1 VVGLVGGGLI
11 ATTLSAHLNIRPRG
25 QLLRVL
31 GLGFGLAVGVGGV
44 IGGGI
49 LRAPGSALNHVP
61 LPWLVLFLWAL
72 AGAQALL
79 GANVVAEVMTSVPRS
94 GGLFNVAE
102 RAFGNFGALLVGWS
116 DWLINAASVA
126 ALSIAAAEFV
136 AIIFASLKPHVALL
150 GAAIALSLSAVN
162 WVGVRE
168 GKIAQI
174 VTSCAKGVLLV
185 AIVLLIML
193 FKPARAAA
201 QAPVAAVTF
210 VGVVVAYQLI
220 VAAYGGWSAPSYFA
234 EEDTDPARNI
244 PRALFG
250 SILAVAAIYLMM
262 NAALLY
268 ALPVG
273 TMRSAQ
279 LPASL
284 AVANIF
290 GHWSLI
296 IVAAIAVV
304 TVLSCT
310 NASVMI
316 ATRILHGLAR
326 DGFVPRLISRV
337 NRGGTPDLA
346 LATTG
351 VFAVL
356 LALTGQFETIFLITG
371 ALVVFVNALIDAAL
385 FKLRWSEPDLPRPY
399 QARGYPWLPGLAL
412 ILDLGL
418 VVAFLF
424 ADLTSA
430 LYMVA
435 AVGLCIPMTLI
446 ANRAK
451 SGRVTHRS

>member
-1 VVGLVGGGLI
+1 VF
-11 ATTLSAHLNIRPRG
+11 RPRG

-49 LRAPGSALNHVP
+49 LRAPGSALDHVP
-61 LPWLVLFLWAL
+61 RPWLVLLLWAL

-126 ALSIAAAEFV
+126 ALSIAAAEFLI
-136 AIIFASLKPHVALL
+136 IIFPPLKPYVPSIGAAVAL
-150 GAAIALSLSAVN
+150 ALSAVN
-162 WVGVRE
+162 WLGVRE
-168 GKIAQI
+168 GKFAQI
-174 VTSCAKGVLLV
+174 VTSSAKGVLLV
-185 AIVLLIML
+185 GIVVLIVL
-193 FKPARAAA
+193 FKPSRAMAPT
-201 QAPVAAVTF
+201 PVAAVTF
-210 VGVVVAYQLI
+210 VGIIIAYQLI
-220 VAAYGGWSAPSYFA
+220 VAAYGGWTAPSYFA
-234 EEDTDPARNI
+234 EEDMDPGKNI

-250 SILAVAAIYLMM
+250 SILTVAAIYLIM

-268 ALPVG
+268 ALPIEI
-273 TMRSAQ
+273 MRSAE

-284 AVANIF
+284 AIANIF
-290 GHWSLI
+290 GHLSLV

-326 DGFVPRLISRV
+326 DGFVPRQISRV

-346 LATTG
+346 LAATG
-351 VFAVL
+351 ALAVL
-356 LALTGQFETIFLITG
+356 LALTGRFETIFLVTG
-371 ALVVFVNALIDAAL
+371 TLVVFVNTLIDAAL

-399 QARGYPWLPGLAL
+399 QSRGYPWLPGLAL
-412 ILDLGL
+412 ILDFAL
-418 VVAFLF
+418 VIAFLS
-424 ADLTSA
+424 ADVRSA
-430 LYMVA
+430 IYIIA
-435 AVGLCIPMTLI
+435 AVCLCIPMTLI
-446 ANRAK
+446 ANVRRRD
-451 SGRVTHRS
+451 STG

>member
-1 VVGLVGGGLI
+1 
-11 ATTLSAHLNIRPRG
+11 
-25 QLLRVL
+25 VL

-49 LRAPGSALNHVP
+49 LRAPGSALDHVP
-61 LPWLVLFLWAL
+61 LPWLVLVLWAL

-79 GANVVAEVMTSVPRS
+79 GANVVAEVMTSVPKS

-102 RAFGNFGALLVGWS
+102 RAFGSFGALLVGWS

-126 ALSIAAAEFV
+126 ALAIAAAEFL
-136 AIIFASLKPHVALL
+136 AIIIPSLKPYVPLMGAAVALT
-150 GAAIALSLSAVN
+150 LSAVN
-162 WVGVRE
+162 WLGVRE
-168 GKIAQI
+168 GKFAQI
-174 VTSCAKGVLLV
+174 VTSCAKAVLLV
-185 AIVLLIML
+185 GIVMLIVL
-193 FKPARAAA
+193 FKPAPAT
-201 QAPVAAVTF
+201 APASVASVGAVTF
-210 VGVVVAYQLI
+210 VGIVVAYQLI

-234 EEDTDPARNI
+234 EEDTDPGKNI

-250 SILAVAAIYLMM
+250 SILTVAAIYLMM

-268 ALPVG
+268 ALPIG
-273 TMRSAQ
+273 TMRTAE

-290 GHWSLI
+290 GHLSLV

-326 DGFVPRLISRV
+326 DGFVPRLVSRV

-346 LATTG
+346 LAITG
-351 VFAVL
+351 AFAVL
-356 LALTGQFETIFLITG
+356 LALTGRFETIFLITG

-399 QARGYPWLPGLAL
+399 QSRGYPWLPGLAL
-412 ILDLGL
+412 ILDLAL
-418 VVAFLF
+418 VLAFLS
-424 ADLTSA
+424 ADVKSA
-430 LYMVA
+430 IYMVA
-435 AVGLCIPMTLI
+435 AVGLCVPMTLI
-446 ANRAK
+446 ANSRRQDMTRN
-451 SGRVTHRS
+451 S